1 MMTQNGTTLEGPAE
15 TKIEV
20 GRTHQGLL
28 ESLGYT
34 AENVKDAAGRLG
46 RLSKS
51 VREMAAKLGSAEA
64 KADEAA
70 TAASTAATK
79 AETAQTTANSVSAR
93 VTILEKVQP
102 YVIANGTTGIWTW
115 KKFSDNTCE
124 FFGKIPVTSADV
136 ATALGGWFRGAN
148 LYDATAYA
156 YPFQMQEA
164 PALEMM
170 FQTRNG
176 LGALLWAFSQSAETA
191 QQYLPQSYLIRPT
204 TATSIHGNINII
216 GKGKL

>member
-1 MMTQNGTTLEGPAE
+1 MVLHWKGQRKRKLKWAEHIKDCWKALGTRRKTSKMLPEGLADFQ
-15 TKIEV
+15 KA
-20 GRTHQGLL
+20 
-28 ESLGYT
+28 S
-34 AENVKDAAGRLG
+34 AKW
-46 RLSKS
+46 RLSW
-51 VREMAAKLGSAEA
+51 AALKQKQTKRQQLPALRPRKPKPPKQRQTACLHGSRFW
-64 KADEAA
+64 KRF
-70 TAASTAATK
+70 SRMLSQ
-79 AETAQTTANSVSAR
+79 TAQPESGRGKSFQTIPVS
-93 VTILEKVQP
+93 
-102 YVIANGTTGIWTW
+102 
-115 KKFSDNTCE
+115 

-204 TATSIHGNINII
+204 TATGIHGNINII